1 MGAWMENSVND
12 EGDPPVTNSGREDV
26 AEQLSVNSGVVLSTR
41 TSRAWMGLL
50 PTLALLILILVF
62 VFQNAK
68 NVRVRFF
75 ALSGSIPLSVALLGA
90 LILGAVMVLALG
102 SARIIQ
108 LRRQIHRKSVH
119 RGD

>member
-1 MGAWMENSVND
+1 MEYSGND
-12 EGDPPVTNSGREDV
+12 EGDPPVSNSEHEDV
-26 AEQLSVNSGVVLSTR
+26 ADQLDATSGVVVSTR

-68 NVRVRFF
+68 DVRVRFF

-108 LRRQIHRKSVH
+108 LRRQIHHKSVH
-119 RGD
+119 RAE